1 MGEIEDMDT
10 ILQENI
16 ASLNKVKDKIQRGL
30 DEFNKAI
37 AELERLGNITKNT
50 WNDSNSTACYNE
62 AARMIPIERLA
73 AVNKLLAIGVD
84 AIQEYNNLGGQPMMV
99 VKELKGGL

>member
-62 AARMIPIERLA
+62 ADRMIPIERLA

>member
-37 AELERLGNITKNT
+37 AELERLGKTI
-50 WNDSNSTACYNE
+50 
-62 AARMIPIERLA
+62 
-73 AVNKLLAIGVD
+73 
-84 AIQEYNNLGGQPMMV
+84 
-99 VKELKGGL
+99 

>member
-1 MGEIEDMDT
+1 
-10 ILQENI
+10 
-16 ASLNKVKDKIQRGL
+16 
-30 DEFNKAI
+30 
-37 AELERLGNITKNT
+37 
-50 WNDSNSTACYNE
+50 
-62 AARMIPIERLA
+62 MIPIERLA